1 MVKYKNYYII
11 RYNMKVETRK
21 STRSKGIENDASKS
35 NLTFDLLIPKM
46 TVSCACPTDHL
57 C

>member
-35 NLTFDLLIPKM
+35 NLTFDLLTPKM